1 MVQNGQRNFTEK
13 RLADSSILHRIIEST
28 ELERTHESTPGLAPQ
43 ETHYVIS
50 VAFSQ
55 KAIPVPQGR
64 T

>member
-1 MVQNGQRNFTEK
+1 MVKETSLKKGLQTPQYC
-13 RLADSSILHRIIEST
+13 IEST

-55 KAIPVPQGR
+55 KAIPVPEGR